1 MAEKKKSLEATLMQR
16 KIFNKV
22 CMAYRRSCEAP
33 TFAIRADELRKELS
47 IPKDIFAEALYA
59 FIHTENQMAVE
70 VFQREGQTY
79 REIFATIGAPCR
91 ETVRRQSP
99 NSLSK
104 FLIHSSVL
112 HDPAKALVPVSYSPP
127 MTR

>member
-33 TFAIRADELRKELS
+33 TFGIRADELRKELA

-59 FIHTENQMAVE
+59 FIHTEKQMAVE

-79 REIFATIGAPCR
+79 LRLGESARDICNDWSTMQRNRPASKPKLAIKIP
-91 ETVRRQSP
+91 VRNP
-99 NSLSK
+99 
-104 FLIHSSVL
+104 FLR
-112 HDPAKALVPVSYSPP
+112 PA
-127 MTR
+127 

>member
-22 CMAYRRSCEAP
+22 CMAYRRSCGAP

-79 REIFATIGAPCR
+79 LRLGESARDICNDWSAMQRNRPASKPKLVIKI
-91 ETVRRQSP
+91 P
-99 NSLSK
+99 NP
-104 FLIHSSVL
+104 FLRS
-112 HDPAKALVPVSYSPP
+112 A
-127 MTR
+127 